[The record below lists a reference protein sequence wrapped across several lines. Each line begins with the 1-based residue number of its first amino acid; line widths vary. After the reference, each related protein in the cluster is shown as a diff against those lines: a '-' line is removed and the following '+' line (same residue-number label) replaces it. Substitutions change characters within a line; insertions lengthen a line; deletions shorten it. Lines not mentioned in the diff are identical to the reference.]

1 VFLDPRIEPFNDD
14 LVVEKNKIKNNGAY
28 PDPLRTFT
36 PRADIVFL
44 PDVFGPGPITGNP
57 GTLLLVDPDP
67 TDNCFEK
74 NKFDVVFP
82 PGIVGLFP
90 CP

>member
-1 VFLDPRIEPFNDD
+1 M
-14 LVVEKNKIKNNGAY
+14 
-28 PDPLRTFT
+28 
-36 PRADIVFL
+36 FL
-44 PDVFGPGPITGNP
+44 PDVFDPGPITGIP

-74 NKFDVVFP
+74 NKFDVDFP
-82 PGIVGLFP
+82 AGIVDLFP